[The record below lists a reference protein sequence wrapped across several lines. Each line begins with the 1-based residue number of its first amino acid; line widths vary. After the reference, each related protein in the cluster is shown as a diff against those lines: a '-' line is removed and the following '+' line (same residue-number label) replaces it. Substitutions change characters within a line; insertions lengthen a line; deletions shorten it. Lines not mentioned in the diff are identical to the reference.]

1 MKNKLNYKLLNVL
14 VIVAIVC
21 LLYLIK
27 NLWIGIVNNIFSI
40 IAPFLLAFAIAYAI
54 YPMVRKLNNSGSPK
68 WLSILVTLVICFG
81 FLLILILLV
90 VPLLYEQTLL
100 FISNISVFLSDISSK
115 YSINVGSW
123 QTSLSAISSDII
135 KGLGNYISNG
145 ALNIVNTSINFFTN
159 TAIVFCSVVYF
170 LVDMDKIRKWI
181 KTYFSRKNRKFYH
194 YLKSLDVELGKY
206 VLGMCKNVIVQ
217 MVEYTVIFFI
227 IGHPNYLI
235 VGVLSGVSA
244 IIPWFGGFIVTVLS
258 LLVSSVLGT
267 KLFIATAIVCMI
279 CPILDGNV
287 IGPKIY
293 GKSNKL
299 HPLLVIFAVF
309 AGGIIAGFWGI
320 VISIPV
326 AIILKVTYNFYKK
339 DINRRIVKIKR
350 GVKNE
355 ET

>member
-54 YPMVRKLNNSGSPK
+54 YPMVRKLNYSGSPK

-90 VPLLYEQTLL
+90 VPLMYEQTLL

-123 QTSLSAISSDII
+123 QASLSTISSDII
-135 KGLGNYISNG
+135 KNLGNYISNG

-181 KTYFSRKNRKFYH
+181 KIYFSKK
-194 YLKSLDVELGKY
+194 
-206 VLGMCKNVIVQ
+206 VQ
-217 MVEYTVIFFI
+217 NICIF
-227 IGHPNYLI
+227 LQQ
-235 VGVLSGVSA
+235 L
-244 IIPWFGGFIVTVLS
+244 
-258 LLVSSVLGT
+258 
-267 KLFIATAIVCMI
+267 
-279 CPILDGNV
+279 
-287 IGPKIY
+287 
-293 GKSNKL
+293 
-299 HPLLVIFAVF
+299 
-309 AGGIIAGFWGI
+309 
-320 VISIPV
+320 
-326 AIILKVTYNFYKK
+326 
-339 DINRRIVKIKR
+339 
-350 GVKNE
+350 
-355 ET
+355 

>member
-1 MKNKLNYKLLNVL
+1 M
-14 VIVAIVC
+14 
-21 LLYLIK
+21 
-27 NLWIGIVNNIFSI
+27 
-40 IAPFLLAFAIAYAI
+40 
-54 YPMVRKLNNSGSPK
+54 
-68 WLSILVTLVICFG
+68 
-81 FLLILILLV
+81 
-90 VPLLYEQTLL
+90 
-100 FISNISVFLSDISSK
+100 SDISSK

-123 QTSLSAISSDII
+123 QASLSTISSDII
-135 KGLGNYISNG
+135 KNLGNYISNG

-206 VLGMCKNVIVQ
+206 VLGMCKNVVVQ
-217 MVEYTVIFFI
+217 MIEYTIIFLI

-235 VGVLSGVSA
+235 LGVLSGVSA